1 MNKIRKATSM
11 VAGNLSHQ
19 ERIELVKILTKLEL
33 HHQSFF
39 NKCDISDLITMI
51 KQNFV

>member
-11 VAGNLSHQ
+11 VAGDLSHQ

-33 HHQSFF
+33 HYQSFF

-51 KQNFV
+51 K